1 MNDEIDVATIT
12 EVNLL
17 KALAYDRIAGI
28 EQAQRDL
35 GVINTRIAELA
46 EPIPALNREQQR
58 SNNNKKIVLPT

>member
-1 MNDEIDVATIT
+1 MNDEINVATIT